1 MSRQFDKSI
10 CDHGGTYW
18 IYALLHLDYPNQLIW
33 IEAVTVSSDDELTLI
48 HLLATLTI
56 TP

>member
-33 IEAVTVSSDDELTLI
+33 IEAVTLSSDDELALI
-48 HLLATLTI
+48 HFLER
-56 TP
+56 